1 MKNICFIS
9 LHLLHCLVTS
19 AQKTVLNYP
28 FKFSTKRSNAA
39 SFNKGAYVMADK
51 TAANIAFVL
60 QDIDKADYVLADS
73 NFKLVSNFSLP
84 AKQTIFNFD
93 ASNLNQLNYVGAT
106 SEGNKYNFV
115 YKHTG
120 TKMFS
125 SKEYYSYK
133 IETVDF
139 TTKTV
144 TQKDF
149 VDVPKSEKLVAGFS
163 EYNKF
168 FLLTSIDE
176 SSSLKIYELLGN
188 GNTVEKII
196 AFPVQNTGGKK
207 AKKLSDIL
215 SEIVTINA
223 GDEPGLDD
231 AVKTAK
237 LFTSKDAF
245 TFLINDNG
253 LTLVVAINTTS
264 FAVTSKYM
272 ENNNAENKGGDKLH
286 TNAYIANSKIFSVQV
301 VPQNITVS
309 IFDLELKNLGKLE
322 INETNINQLTNG
334 GGKYEERKGSKETD
348 ETVDDF
354 SKLTKAIMKGTQG
367 IKVET
372 TASGRYLLTI
382 GTYADIMV
390 NEGGVG
396 SYHTTVVSGSSTI
409 MSEQATS
416 TTHYQST
423 YVLGVSKY
431 VSRPN
436 YYKTTSFNLLLDAT
450 TLKPVKQ
457 KIPESTAKQIKNY
470 VSETGGGEKNQFLFH
485 NKQYYGYYDKDAES
499 YIFQNIAIKK

>member
-1 MKNICFIS
+1 MKKSYLIS
-9 LHLLHCLVTS
+9 LLLLHCLFGT
-19 AQKTVLNYP
+19 AQKDVLKYP

-39 SFNKGAYVMADK
+39 SLNQGAYLMADK
-51 TAANIAFVL
+51 NAANIAFVL

-73 NFKLVSNFSLP
+73 NFKLVSNFTLP

-93 ASNLNQLNYVGAT
+93 ASNQNQLNYVGAT
-106 SEGNKYNFV
+106 TDGNKYNFV

-149 VDVPKSEKLVAGFS
+149 VDVPKAEKLVAGFS

-168 FLLTSIDE
+168 FLLTAIDE
-176 SSSLKIYELLGN
+176 SSSLKIYELLGT
-188 GNTVEKII
+188 GITVEKTI
-196 AFPVQNTGGKK
+196 AFAVQNTDGKK
-207 AKKLSDIL
+207 TKKLSDIL
-215 SEIVTINA
+215 SETVTINA

-237 LFTSKDAF
+237 LFTSKDAL
-245 TFLINDNG
+245 TFLINNNG
-253 LTLVVAINTTS
+253 STQVVAINTTS
-264 FAVTSKYM
+264 FAVSNKYM
-272 ENNNAENKGGDKLH
+272 ENNNAESKGGDKPH
-286 TNAYIANSKIFSVQV
+286 TNAYIAGNKIFLVQV

-309 IFDLELKNLGKLE
+309 IFDLELKSLGKLE
-322 INETNINQLTNG
+322 INETNINQFTNG
-334 GGKYEERKGSKETD
+334 GGRYEERKGSKETD

-354 SKLTKAIMKGTQG
+354 SKLTKALIKGEQG
-367 IKVET
+367 ITVET

-390 NEGGVG
+390 NEGGGG
-396 SYHTTVVSGSSTI
+396 SYHTTVVSGSSPI

-416 TTHYQST
+416 TTHYYS
-423 YVLGVSKY
+423 YHVPGVSKY
-431 VSRPN
+431 VGRPN
-436 YYKTTSFNLLLDAT
+436 YYKTTSFSLLVDAVS
-450 TLKPVKQ
+450 LKPVKE

-470 VSETGGGEKNQFLFH
+470 VSETGGHHKNQFLFH
-485 NKQYYGYYDKDAES
+485 NKQYYGYYDKEAEH
-499 YIFQNIAIKK
+499 YIFKNIPIKK